1 MDARVTPTCKV
12 QRVSLRTKRL
22 LSTALLLSITLATA
36 FAFSSISSAKLR
48 TAEPAHSDERGA
60 SATVTTDKTDYQP
73 GETVVIT
80 GSGWTAGETVRLN
93 IHRESS
99 DGADVAL
106 SAVADEYG
114 NILNREFA
122 VRQEHYGSSFTLS
135 ATGESSGLTATATFT
150 DGPVMSYT
158 SPTASL
164 SYEASAATD
173 QSDTVQVA
181 VTGAP
186 LAACGGCNGRYDAA
200 ASFVPNAGFP
210 ASIDVSLNPNSRQF
224 RPTPPAQNNQS
235 YNVVVKV
242 KAGTVPGVYTGRF
255 YAVPDATD
263 PDVINAPGGALTK
276 GAGTQITINVNN
288 SAAPNSSATAIT
300 LPDLAPYSNGTFTTK
315 DVRVTLNATD
325 LSGVANL
332 KYQVDGGGYTTVT
345 TLPAVVNITGEGN
358 HTIQFFATD
367 AFGLVESPTKS
378 FNVKI
383 DRTAP
388 SFSNCGPADASWHG
402 ADVQYNCTASDNA
415 GGVGLL
421 NASDAGFTLTTD
433 VPANTEDANAS
444 TDSKEV
450 CDEVGNCVMAGPIT
464 GNMIDKKRPQIT
476 ASAKKADNSAYSTG
490 SWTNQSV
497 TVSFQCTDGG
507 SGVNNASVT
516 APVTLGS
523 DGADQSAPGS
533 CSDNVGNTA
542 QTSFDHIFIDKTDPT
557 LSFDSYLPAPN
568 AAGWNKTNVSVA
580 FTPGDALS
588 GVANTSTASPLVLS
602 AEGSAVSGSVTVTDV
617 AGNSKTFTTNA
628 VKIDKT
634 APQITI
640 NTPANNGSYILN
652 SVVAASFTTA
662 DALSGID
669 ASTQSSTTANGSNI
683 DTGSVGQKTFTVS
696 VSDVAG
702 NSSSQESKYNVN
714 YLGAGAACGGAG
726 HVILQPINVDGTSV
740 FKKGSTVPA
749 KFRVFDANCNS
760 IGSAGVVTGFV
771 LMYAGSSSNAPVN
784 ETVDSTTPDTVF
796 RWSPTDQQWI
806 FNINTKNLTAG
817 QKYFYRV
824 TLNDSSYIDFA
835 FSLK

>member
-1 MDARVTPTCKV
+1 M
-12 QRVSLRTKRL
+12 
-22 LSTALLLSITLATA
+22 LLSITLATP
-36 FAFSSISSAKLR
+36 FAFSSISYAKLR
-48 TAEPAHSDERGA
+48 TAWSPSPDEQAAG
-60 SATVTTDKTDYQP
+60 ATVTTDKTDYQP
-73 GETVVIT
+73 GEMVTIT
-80 GSGWTAGETVRLN
+80 GSGWTAGETVRLS
-93 IHRESS
+93 IHKQSS
-99 DGADVAL
+99 DGADVEL
-106 SAVADEYG
+106 SATADEYG
-114 NILNREFA
+114 NILNKDFT
-122 VRQEHYGSSFTLS
+122 VKQEHYGSSFTLT
-135 ATGESSGLTATATFT
+135 ATGQSSGLTATATFT

-164 SYEASAATD
+164 SYEASASVDQTD
-173 QSDTVQVA
+173 NVAVA

-186 LAACGGCNGRYDAA
+186 LAACGGCNGRYDAV
-200 ASFVPNAGFP
+200 ASFVPGAGFP
-210 ASIDVSLNPNSRQF
+210 ASIEISLNPNSRQF
-224 RPTPPAQNNQS
+224 RPSPPAQNNQS

-242 KAGTVPGVYTGRF
+242 KAGTVPGVYTGTF

-263 PDVINAPGGALTK
+263 PDVINAPGGAITK
-276 GAGTQITINVNN
+276 GAGTLLTINVNN
-288 SAAPNSSATAIT
+288 SAAPNSSATAVT
-300 LPDLAPYSNGTFTTK
+300 LPDLAPYTNGAFTTK
-315 DVRVTLNATD
+315 DVQVTLNATD

-345 TLPAVVNITGEGN
+345 TLPSIVNITTEGN

-367 AFGLVESPTKS
+367 AFGLVESPTKT

-388 SFSNCGPADASWHG
+388 SFTGCGPADTSWHG

-415 GGVGLL
+415 GGAGLL
-421 NASDAGFTLTTD
+421 NASDANFTLTTD

-450 CDEVGNCVMAGPIT
+450 CDALGNCATAGPIT
-464 GNMIDKKRPQIT
+464 GNMVDKKKPQIT
-476 ASAKKADNSAYSTG
+476 ASAVKADNSSYTAG

-516 APVTLGS
+516 APVTLS
-523 DGADQSAPGS
+523 NEGADQSAPGS
-533 CSDNVGNTA
+533 CSDNVGNSA
-542 QTSFDHIFIDKTDPT
+542 QTSFEHIFIDKTDPT
-557 LSFDSYLPAPN
+557 LTFDSYLPAPN
-568 AAGWNKTNVSVA
+568 AAGWNNSNVSVA
-580 FTPGDALS
+580 FTPGDTLS
-588 GVANTSTASPLVLS
+588 GVASTSTASPLVLS
-602 AEGSAVSGSVTVTDV
+602 TEGSSVTGSVTVTDA
-617 AGNSKTFTTNA
+617 AGNSKSFTTNA

-640 NTPANNGSYILN
+640 NTPANQGSYVLN
-652 SVVAASFTTA
+652 SLVAASFSTS

-702 NSSSQESKYNVN
+702 NSATQESKYNVN
-714 YLGAGAACGGAG
+714 YLGAGAACGGSG

-771 LMYAGSSSNAPVN
+771 LMYVGSSGNSPVN
-784 ETVDSTTPDTVF
+784 ETVDSTTPDTAF

-806 FNINTKNLTAG
+806 FNINTKNLVAG
-817 QKYFYRV
+817 QKYFYRI
-824 TLNDSSYIDFA
+824 TLNDSSTIDFA